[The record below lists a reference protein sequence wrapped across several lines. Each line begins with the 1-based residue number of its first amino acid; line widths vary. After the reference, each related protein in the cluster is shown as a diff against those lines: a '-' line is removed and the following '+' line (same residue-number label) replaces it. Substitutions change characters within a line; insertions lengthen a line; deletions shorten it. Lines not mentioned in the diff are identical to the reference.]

1 MTLFEFISDQGYGDD
16 PACFYSDIFSLE
28 LVFDDE
34 DETIQELPV
43 TDYNRYLE
51 HEIRS
56 IVQHTELERGDTW
69 NARRDYFEIQLYAGI
84 EDKN

>member
-1 MTLFEFISDQGYGDD
+1 MKLLEFISDQGYGDD
-16 PACFYSDIFSLE
+16 PAFFYSDIFSLE

-56 IVQHTELERGDTW
+56 IVQHIELERGDTW
-69 NARRDYFEIQLYAGI
+69 LNRQEYFEIQLYAKDT
-84 EDKN
+84 EV

>member
-28 LVFDDE
+28 LDLEYMV
-34 DETIQELPV
+34 QELPV

-56 IVQHTELERGDTW
+56 IAQHTELERGDTW